1 MQSDVPA
8 LPCGLNSKQS
18 TVRVCSEPV
27 AKSVLTRRNGLRITF
42 KSHRIA
48 RSEFPGHAK
57 KETAQLRT
65 PRQAGYWGLCS
76 WVCRSPSD
84 DVSSR
89 ECVRRCCRSCVR
101 DIGCAHKAVDICL
114 PTVAAFDQFD
124 HTVTAELFQSPPGR
138 RLRHACQICHI
149 EA

>member
-18 TVRVCSEPV
+18 SDRVCREVV

-89 ECVRRCCRSCVR
+89 ECVRRSSVR
-101 DIGCAHKAVDICL
+101 GMRCAAEAIDACF
-114 PTVAAFDQFD
+114 PPVAAFDQFD

-149 EA
+149 VAR